1 MVISSEREESE
12 PRFYFYPP
20 TTFKG
25 IHTRRR
31 ELEIAAKN
39 SVSQR
44 VLDKAHSCVRAVRVA
59 ACARLEIALE
69 IVSAHEQERLGAI
82 SPKVPVVTRERP
94 RAT

>member
-1 MVISSEREESE
+1 M
-12 PRFYFYPP
+12 
-20 TTFKG
+20 FKG
-25 IHTRRR
+25 IILGGADG

-44 VLDKAHSCVRAVRVA
+44 VLDKAHSCVRADRVA
-59 ACARLEIALE
+59 ACASLEVALE
-69 IVSAHEQERLGAI
+69 IESAHEQERLGAI